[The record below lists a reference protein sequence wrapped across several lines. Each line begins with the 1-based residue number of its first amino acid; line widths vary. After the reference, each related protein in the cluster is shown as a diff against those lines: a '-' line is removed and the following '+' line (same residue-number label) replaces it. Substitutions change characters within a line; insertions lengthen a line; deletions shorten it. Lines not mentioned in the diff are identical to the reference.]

1 MCKSKA
7 PVTKRQVGNEEK
19 TTNLGLLN
27 ISSNMM
33 SWISLETILELIT
46 VLILAILVIRWVR
59 KYLAKRKERKNRKLM
74 DIIRPSAPVRQTS
87 FVSEYPRGFIS
98 ELPAIQT
105 YPTLEQSRKNAPIE
119 ERDDAI
125 GLSALRL

>member
-1 MCKSKA
+1 
-7 PVTKRQVGNEEK
+7 
-19 TTNLGLLN
+19 
-27 ISSNMM
+27 M

-59 KYLAKRKERKNRKLM
+59 KYLAKKKERKNRKLL

-87 FVSEYPRGFIS
+87 FISELPRGFIS
-98 ELPAIQT
+98 ELPANSDLSHTRAIT
-105 YPTLEQSRKNAPIE
+105 HTKNAPIE
-119 ERDDAI
+119 DRDDAI